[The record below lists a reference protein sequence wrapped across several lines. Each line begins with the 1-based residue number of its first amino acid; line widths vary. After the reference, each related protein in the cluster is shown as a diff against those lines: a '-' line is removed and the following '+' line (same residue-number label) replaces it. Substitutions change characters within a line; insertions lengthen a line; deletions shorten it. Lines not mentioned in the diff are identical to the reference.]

1 MVDPSHTELRDV
13 VHGYLVSQVL
23 SAADAVSLTDETAL
37 LTGGI
42 LDSITTLQL
51 VVVLEDR
58 FGVSLQA
65 HEVSVDNFDSIA
77 AIVELVGDKLGR

>member
-1 MVDPSHTELRDV
+1 MVDPSDNDIREV

-23 SAADAVSLTDETAL
+23 PTDDPASLTDETAL

-42 LDSITTLQL
+42 LDSIATLQL
-51 VVVLEDR
+51 VVLLEDK
-58 FGVSLQA
+58 FDVSLAA

-77 AIVELVGDKLGR
+77 AIVRLVGTKLGR

>member
-1 MVDPSHTELRDV
+1 MADPSHNDVRDV
-13 VHGYLVSQVL
+13 VHGHLVSQVL
-23 SAADAVSLTDETAL
+23 SPADAAVLTDETAL

-51 VVVLEDR
+51 VVVIEDR
-58 FGVSLQA
+58 FGVSLRA

-77 AIVELVGDKLGR
+77 AIVELVSAKLGR